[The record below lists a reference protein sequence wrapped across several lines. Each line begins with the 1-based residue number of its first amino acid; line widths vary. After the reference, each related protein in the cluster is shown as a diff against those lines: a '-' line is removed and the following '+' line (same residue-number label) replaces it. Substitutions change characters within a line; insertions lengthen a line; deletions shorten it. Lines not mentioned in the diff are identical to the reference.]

1 MEQKKFKNKQFLKK
15 NITFYSPLNK
25 QHFLR
30 KMLNKWVNLFMVDG
44 KKKLLE
50 KNFQLFLKIAY
61 KNVFKNIKAYLK
73 YTLKNSSIIFNIK
86 KVYSKKKK
94 IVKEIPFFLKKPL
107 RLIRAIKTLKL
118 HLQKDKKQKFAKK
131 LFDCTLDVLKNSGN
145 IVSQKQEILQ
155 ESLKKKIYAHFR
167 WF

>member
-1 MEQKKFKNKQFLKK
+1 
-15 NITFYSPLNK
+15 
-25 QHFLR
+25 
-30 KMLNKWVNLFMVDG
+30 
-44 KKKLLE
+44 
-50 KNFQLFLKIAY
+50 
-61 KNVFKNIKAYLK
+61 
-73 YTLKNSSIIFNIK
+73 
-86 KVYSKKKK
+86 
-94 IVKEIPFFLKKPL
+94 
-107 RLIRAIKTLKL
+107 L

>member
-1 MEQKKFKNKQFLKK
+1 MEQKKFKKKLFLKK
-15 NITFYSPLNK
+15 TTAPYPLLNT
-25 QHFLR
+25 QHFSR
-30 KMLNKWVNLFMVDG
+30 KILNKWINLFMVDG

-50 KNFQLFLKIAY
+50 KNFQLFLKTAY
-61 KNVFKNIKAYLK
+61 KNVFKNIKVYLK
-73 YTLKNSSIIFNIK
+73 YALKNSSIIFNIK
-86 KVYSKKKK
+86 KIYGKKKK

-107 RLIRAIKTLKL
+107 RLICAIKTLKV

-131 LFDCTLDVLKNSGN
+131 LLDCTLDVLKNSGN
-145 IVSQKQEILQ
+145 IVLHKQEILQ